1 MESSSKALASS
12 ATQASADLDSVYA
25 TLFFDEISSDVF
37 ENDCMTDMVEVHVIE
52 DDAIGENVIL
62 KEVLENLAKQ
72 LSSDKISVFNLS
84 RNHVWEGTKRALN
97 RKSFNP
103 QNKLSVK
110 FTDDIG
116 QSEGAVDM
124 GGPAREFFTIITE
137 WLLGSQLFFG
147 EPTSKFLSLNATSLE
162 EREYFM
168 AGQIFAM
175 SLVHGGPGINCLSD
189 TCYDAIV
196 KDSGT
201 INLTAKL
208 EEIAD
213 VELRSSLSKL
223 LESPSV
229 SDAQEIIRAEKLD
242 TIFDMA
248 GAIKVMK
255 TKADVDKVVQLTINW
270 HVLGRCESSYNSF
283 KEGLQ
288 ALGVLEA
295 IVAHPKLLKDVF
307 CYKAQCLTAV
317 LMESIF
323 KVSNRAEEGSNRRN
337 GESLVLSYW
346 NDVLQGAEED
356 STEISLAEILFFAS
370 GCKSLPPLGIR
381 GEVQFL
387 HDVEKDGSLSRL
399 PKANTCACIIK
410 LPVVHNDYNS
420 FKDAM
425 IFGIKNARGFGCP

>member
-1 MESSSKALASS
+1 M
-12 ATQASADLDSVYA
+12 
-25 TLFFDEISSDVF
+25 
-37 ENDCMTDMVEVHVIE
+37 
-52 DDAIGENVIL
+52 
-62 KEVLENLAKQ
+62 
-72 LSSDKISVFNLS
+72 
-84 RNHVWEGTKRALN
+84 
-97 RKSFNP
+97 
-103 QNKLSVK
+103 
-110 FTDDIG
+110 DDIG
-116 QSEGAVDM
+116 QSKGAVDM

-137 WLLGSQLFFG
+137 WFLCSQLFFG
-147 EPTSKFLSLNATSLE
+147 EPSSKFLSLNATSLQ
-162 EREYFM
+162 ERECFM

-213 VELRSSLSKL
+213 VELRSSISKL
-223 LESPSV
+223 LEAPTV

-288 ALGVLEA
+288 ALGVPEP

-323 KVSNRAEEGSNRRN
+323 KVSNQAEECSNRRN
-337 GESLVLSYW
+337 AESLVLSYS

-356 STEISLAEILFFAS
+356 STEISLAEILFFGS
-370 GCKSLPPLGIR
+370 GCKSLPPLDIR

-387 HDVEKDGSLSRL
+387 HDVEKDGNLSRL

-410 LPVVHNDYNS
+410 LPVVHNDY
-420 FKDAM
+420 KQLQ
-425 IFGIKNARGFGCP
+425 GCNDL

>member
-1 MESSSKALASS
+1 MY
-12 ATQASADLDSVYA
+12 D
-25 TLFFDEISSDVF
+25 
-37 ENDCMTDMVEVHVIE
+37 N
-52 DDAIGENVIL
+52 
-62 KEVLENLAKQ
+62 
-72 LSSDKISVFNLS
+72 
-84 RNHVWEGTKRALN
+84 
-97 RKSFNP
+97 
-103 QNKLSVK
+103 
-110 FTDDIG
+110 G
-116 QSEGAVDM
+116 QSKGAVDM

-137 WLLGSQLFFG
+137 WFLGSQLFFS
-147 EPTSKFLSLNATSLE
+147 EPTSKFLSLNATSLQ
-162 EREYFM
+162 ERECFI
-168 AGQIFAM
+168 AGQIFPM

-189 TCYDAIV
+189 TCYAIV

-213 VELRSSLSKL
+213 VQLRSSISKL
-223 LESPSV
+223 LEAPTV

-242 TIFDMA
+242 TIFDTT

-307 CYKAQCLTAV
+307 CYKAQCVTAV

-323 KVSNRAEEGSNRRN
+323 KVSNQAEECSNRRN
-337 GESLVLSYW
+337 AESLVPSYS

-356 STEISLAEILFFAS
+356 FTEISLAEILFFGS

-381 GEVQFL
+381 GEVQFF
-387 HDVEKDGSLSRL
+387 HDVEKRWQS
-399 PKANTCACIIK
+399 I
-410 LPVVHNDYNS
+410 
-420 FKDAM
+420 
-425 IFGIKNARGFGCP
+425 

>member
-72 LSSDKISVFNLS
+72 ISSDKISVFNLS

-147 EPTSKFLSLNATSLE
+147 KPTSKFLSLNATSLE

-175 SLVHGGPGINCLSD
+175 SLVHGGPGTNCLSD

-270 HVLGRCESSYNSF
+270 HVLGRCE
-283 KEGLQ
+283 
-288 ALGVLEA
+288 
-295 IVAHPKLLKDVF
+295 
-307 CYKAQCLTAV
+307 
-317 LMESIF
+317 
-323 KVSNRAEEGSNRRN
+323 
-337 GESLVLSYW
+337 
-346 NDVLQGAEED
+346 
-356 STEISLAEILFFAS
+356 
-370 GCKSLPPLGIR
+370 
-381 GEVQFL
+381 
-387 HDVEKDGSLSRL
+387 
-399 PKANTCACIIK
+399 
-410 LPVVHNDYNS
+410 
-420 FKDAM
+420 
-425 IFGIKNARGFGCP
+425 

>member
-1 MESSSKALASS
+1 M
-12 ATQASADLDSVYA
+12 
-25 TLFFDEISSDVF
+25 
-37 ENDCMTDMVEVHVIE
+37 
-52 DDAIGENVIL
+52 
-62 KEVLENLAKQ
+62 
-72 LSSDKISVFNLS
+72 
-84 RNHVWEGTKRALN
+84 WEGTRRALN
-97 RKSFNP
+97 RKSFSP
-103 QNKLSVK
+103 ENKLSVK

-124 GGPAREFFTIITE
+124 GGKAREFFTIITE

-147 EPTSKFLSLNATSLE
+147 EETSKFLSLNATSLE

-175 SLVHGGPGINCLSD
+175 SVVHGGPGINCLSD
-189 TCYDAIV
+189 TCYDGIV
-196 KDSGT
+196 NDSGT

-208 EEIAD
+208 EEVAD
-213 VELRSSLSKL
+213 LELRSSLSKL
-223 LESPSV
+223 LEAPTV
-229 SDAQEIIRAEKLD
+229 SDAQEIIHAEKLD

-248 GAIKVMK
+248 GAVKVMK
-255 TKADVDKVVQLTINW
+255 TKADVDKVVQLTVNW

-295 IVAHPKLLKDVF
+295 IVAYPKLLKDVF

-337 GESLVLSYW
+337 AENLVLSYW

-356 STEISLAEILFFAS
+356 STEISLAEI
-370 GCKSLPPLGIR
+370 
-381 GEVQFL
+381 
-387 HDVEKDGSLSRL
+387 
-399 PKANTCACIIK
+399 
-410 LPVVHNDYNS
+410 
-420 FKDAM
+420 
-425 IFGIKNARGFGCP
+425 